1 MDLVFL
7 PALLLVALFLAN
19 RQQQHQRI
27 IWLARLLQPFEIEKL
42 MEQVSTGYLRALGE
56 SDAERSDPIWNNL
69 LGAEQRLSTQL
80 GRLAEQVAREDAT
93 QARISRWPVAAAL
106 AARWLSANTLDLR
119 PLMALHA
126 QGVAEAVA
134 NPEALSR
141 RDQAFRLSAELFLFQ
156 HSCHWYCRS
165 QAVASARLLAR
176 HQTSHDQVL
185 QAVSERTRQGYR
197 ALVAAS

>member
-7 PALLLVALFLAN
+7 PALLLAALFLAN

-93 QARISRWPVAAAL
+93 QARISRWPVASAL
-106 AARWLSANTLDLR
+106 AARWLPANTLDLR

-141 RDQAFRLSAELFLFQ
+141 RDQAYRLSAELFLFQ

-176 HQTSHDQVL
+176 HQTAYAQVL
-185 QAVSERTRQGYR
+185 QAVSKRTRQSYR
-197 ALVAAS
+197 ALVATG

>member
-7 PALLLVALFLAN
+7 PALLLAALFLAN

-56 SDAERSDPIWNNL
+56 SDAERSEPIWNNL

-93 QARISRWPVAAAL
+93 QARISRWPVASAL

-197 ALVAAS
+197 ALVASS

>member
-7 PALLLVALFLAN
+7 PALLLAALFLAN

-93 QARISRWPVAAAL
+93 QARISRWPVASAL

-134 NPEALSR
+134 NREALSR

-165 QAVASARLLAR
+165 HAVASARLLVR
-176 HQTSHDQVL
+176 HQTPHE
-185 QAVSERTRQGYR
+185 QALALISPQTRR
-197 ALVAAS
+197 AYEAMLKG

>member
-7 PALLLVALFLAN
+7 PALLLAALFLAN

-27 IWLARLLQPFEIEKL
+27 IWLAKLLQPFEIEKL

-56 SDAERSDPIWNNL
+56 SDAERSEPIWNNL
-69 LGAEQRLSTQL
+69 RLTEQRLSTQL
-80 GRLAEQVAREDAT
+80 ERLAAQVAREDAS

-106 AARWLSANTLDLR
+106 AARWLPVNTLDLR
-119 PLMALHA
+119 SLMALHA
-126 QGVAEAVA
+126 QGVAEALS

-141 RDQAFRLSAELFLFQ
+141 RDQAYRLSAELFLFQ

-165 QAVASARLLAR
+165 QTVASARLLAR
-176 HQTSHDQVL
+176 HQTAYAQVL

-197 ALVAAS
+197 ALVAAG

>member
-7 PALLLVALFLAN
+7 PALLLAALFLAN

-42 MEQVSTGYLRALGE
+42 MEQVSIGYLRALGE
-56 SDAERSDPIWNNL
+56 SDAERSEPIWNNL

-93 QARISRWPVAAAL
+93 QARISRWPVASAL

-197 ALVAAS
+197 ALVASS

>member
-7 PALLLVALFLAN
+7 PALLLAALFLAN

-93 QARISRWPVAAAL
+93 QARISRWPVASAL

-134 NPEALSR
+134 NREALSR

-165 QAVASARLLAR
+165 HAVASARLLAR

-197 ALVAAS
+197 ALLAAS

>member
-7 PALLLVALFLAN
+7 PALLLAALFLAN

-27 IWLARLLQPFEIEKL
+27 IWLARLLQPFEIERL

-56 SDAERSDPIWNNL
+56 SDAERSEPIWNNL

-93 QARISRWPVAAAL
+93 QARISRWPVASAL

>member
-7 PALLLVALFLAN
+7 PALLLAALFLAN

-56 SDAERSDPIWNNL
+56 SDAERSEPIWNNL

-80 GRLAEQVAREDAT
+80 GRLAEQVAREDAS
-93 QARISRWPVAAAL
+93 QARISRWPVASAL

-197 ALVAAS
+197 ALVASS

>member
-7 PALLLVALFLAN
+7 PALLLAALFFAN

-56 SDAERSDPIWNNL
+56 SDAERSEPIWNNL

-93 QARISRWPVAAAL
+93 QARISRWPVASAL

-134 NPEALSR
+134 NREALSR

-165 QAVASARLLAR
+165 HAVASARLLAR

-197 ALVAAS
+197 ALLAAS

>member
-7 PALLLVALFLAN
+7 PALLLAALFLAN

-56 SDAERSDPIWNNL
+56 SEAERSEPIWNNL
-69 LGAEQRLSTQL
+69 LDTEHRLSTQL
-80 GRLAEQVAREDAT
+80 QRLAEQVAREDAS

-106 AARWLSANTLDLR
+106 AARWLPANTLDLR

-141 RDQAFRLSAELFLFQ
+141 RDQAYRLSAELFLFQ

-176 HQTSHDQVL
+176 HQTAYAQVL
-185 QAVSERTRQGYR
+185 QAVSKRTRQSYR
-197 ALVAAS
+197 ALVATG

>member
-7 PALLLVALFLAN
+7 PALLLAALFLAN

-93 QARISRWPVAAAL
+93 QARISRWPVASAL

-134 NPEALSR
+134 NREALSR

-165 QAVASARLLAR
+165 HAVASARLLAR
-176 HQTSHDQVL
+176 HQPSHDQVL

>member
-7 PALLLVALFLAN
+7 PALLLAALFLAN

-42 MEQVSTGYLRALGE
+42 MEQVSTGYLRPLGE
-56 SDAERSDPIWNNL
+56 SDAERSEPIWNNL

-134 NPEALSR
+134 NREALSR

-165 QAVASARLLAR
+165 HAVASARLLAR

>member
-7 PALLLVALFLAN
+7 PALLLAGLFLAN

-27 IWLARLLQPFEIEKL
+27 IWLAKLLQPFEIEKL
-42 MEQVSTGYLRALGE
+42 MEQLSTGYLRALGE
-56 SDAERSDPIWNNL
+56 SDAERSEPIWNNL
-69 LGAEQRLSTQL
+69 LGTEQRLSTQL
-80 GRLAEQVAREDAT
+80 GRLAEQVAREDAS

-106 AARWLSANTLDLR
+106 AARWLPANTLDLR

-134 NPEALSR
+134 NHETLSR
-141 RDQAFRLSAELFLFQ
+141 RDQAYRLSAELFLFQ

-176 HQTSHDQVL
+176 HQTTYAQVL

-197 ALVAAS
+197 ALVAAG

>member
-7 PALLLVALFLAN
+7 PALLLAALFFAN

-56 SDAERSDPIWNNL
+56 SDAERSEPIWNNL

>member
-7 PALLLVALFLAN
+7 PALLLAALFLAN

-56 SDAERSDPIWNNL
+56 SDAERSEPIWNNL
-69 LGAEQRLSTQL
+69 LGTEQRLSTQL
-80 GRLAEQVAREDAT
+80 QRLAEQVTREDASQT
-93 QARISRWPVAAAL
+93 RISRWPVAAAL
-106 AARWLSANTLDLR
+106 AARWLPANTLDLR

-141 RDQAFRLSAELFLFQ
+141 RDQAYRLSAELFLFQ

-176 HQTSHDQVL
+176 HQTPYAQVL

-197 ALVAAS
+197 ALVATG

>member
-7 PALLLVALFLAN
+7 PALLLAALFLAN

-56 SDAERSDPIWNNL
+56 SDAERSEPIWNNL

-93 QARISRWPVAAAL
+93 QARISRWPVASAL

>member
-7 PALLLVALFLAN
+7 PALLLAALFLAN

-93 QARISRWPVAAAL
+93 QARISRWPVASAL

-134 NPEALSR
+134 NREALSR

-165 QAVASARLLAR
+165 HAVASARLLAR

>member
-7 PALLLVALFLAN
+7 PALLLAALFLAN

-56 SDAERSDPIWNNL
+56 SDAERSEPIWNNL

-80 GRLAEQVAREDAT
+80 GRLAEQIAREDAT

-106 AARWLSANTLDLR
+106 VARWLPANTLDLR

-141 RDQAFRLSAELFLFQ
+141 RDQAYRLSAELFLFQ
-156 HSCHWYCRS
+156 HTCHWYCRS

-176 HQTSHDQVL
+176 HQTTYAQVL

-197 ALVAAS
+197 ALVAVR

>member
-7 PALLLVALFLAN
+7 PALLLAALFFAN

-56 SDAERSDPIWNNL
+56 SDAERSEPIWNNL

-165 QAVASARLLAR
+165 HAVASARLLAR